1 MKQQIELAVAVIV
14 IIIAVI
20 GVIKWLKNNVG
31 TVNCDECPSEYCG
44 GCKAVCIKRG
54 KNN

>member
-14 IIIAVI
+14 IIVAVI
-20 GVIKWLKNNVG
+20 GAIMWLKNNVG

-44 GCKAVCIKRG
+44 GCKAGSIKREG
-54 KNN
+54 E